1 VSNCSELVLTMAS
14 TQALLNLVNSFPE
27 AFADPEGAQI
37 SVSTTTQENQ
47 SQEAARI
54 QALLDLAAEF
64 PEAFADPEAIVAPPI
79 TVTNS
84 PKPEVQPLTE
94 ASAISRADAL
104 PAGYELSLNRTI
116 PTFTWGNIE
125 AHLSYSDTGLASLWL
140 VAGKSGTEIQSLC
153 EAICRLTN
161 LLLIHQVPVAEIV
174 RQLRGIRGADSEG
187 LGPHRILGL
196 ADLIGKVLQEA
207 PATISS
213 GGVASVSAAQTSAA
227 PVQVSVETEAVSYTV
242 DAQVRSSQVK
252 TGSELLSKPLLNL
265 SDNNHRMSL
274 CPECGSELQ
283 AMNGCS
289 GGACQVCGFSSC
301 S

>member
-1 VSNCSELVLTMAS
+1 MAN
-14 TQALLNLVNSFPE
+14 TETLLSF
-27 AFADPEGAQI
+27 
-37 SVSTTTQENQ
+37 TT
-47 SQEAARI
+47 A
-54 QALLDLAAEF
+54 F
-64 PEAFADPEAIVAPPI
+64 PEAFADPEAERPALKTSPKQAVSNNPRIQALLTLASEFPEAFVDPDLPVAPAAI
-79 TVTNS
+79 ASEATAQ
-84 PKPEVQPLTE
+84 PEQQVLAE
-94 ASAISRADAL
+94 ASAVPLFSESL

-116 PTFTWGNIE
+116 STFTWGQIE
-125 AHLSYSDTGLASLWL
+125 AHLSYSAAGLASLWL
-140 VAGKSGTEIQSLC
+140 VVGKSGTEIQSLC

-161 LLLIHQVPVAEIV
+161 LLLAHQVPVAEIT

-207 PATISS
+207 PATIS
-213 GGVASVSAAQTSAA
+213 GIVGVPTPAIQAPAAQMQLPIEAK
-227 PVQVSVETEAVSYTV
+227 AVSPTV
-242 DAQVRSSQVK
+242 DAQIGSSQVK
-252 TGSELLSKPLLNL
+252 TGSELLSQSLLNL

>member
-1 VSNCSELVLTMAS
+1 MAN
-14 TQALLNLVNSFPE
+14 TETLLSF
-27 AFADPEGAQI
+27 
-37 SVSTTTQENQ
+37 TT
-47 SQEAARI
+47 A
-54 QALLDLAAEF
+54 F
-64 PEAFADPEAIVAPPI
+64 PEAFADPEAARPALK
-79 TVTNS
+79 TS
-84 PKPEVQPLTE
+84 PKQAVSNNPRIQALLTLASEFPEAFVDPDLPVTPAAIASEATAQPEQQVLAE
-94 ASAISRADAL
+94 ASAVPLFSEPL
-104 PAGYELSLNRTI
+104 PAGYELSLNRTVS
-116 PTFTWGNIE
+116 TFTWGQIE
-125 AHLSYSDTGLASLWL
+125 AHLSYSAAGLASLWL
-140 VAGKSGTEIQSLC
+140 VVGKSGTEIQSLC

-161 LLLIHQVPVAEIV
+161 LLLAHQVPVAEIT

-213 GGVASVSAAQTSAA
+213 GVVTPVSVAQTSAA
-227 PVQVSVETEAVSYTV
+227 PVQVSIDTEAVSPSV
-242 DAQVRSSQVK
+242 DSHDGASQLK
-252 TGSELLSKPLLNL
+252 TGSKLLSQSILNL

>member
-1 VSNCSELVLTMAS
+1 MANTQSLLALVDNFA
-14 TQALLNLVNSFPE
+14 E
-27 AFADPEGAQI
+27 AFADPEAHRAGLIASPTGNQR
-37 SVSTTTQENQ
+37 SENARTQTLLTLVS
-47 SQEAARI
+47 
-54 QALLDLAAEF
+54 EF
-64 PEAFADPEAIVAPPI
+64 PEAFADPEAPVAPTAAVSEAAP
-79 TVTNS
+79 V
-84 PKPEVQPLTE
+84 KPSAAEVAE
-94 ASAISRADAL
+94 ESAVEVAL
-104 PAGYELSLNRTI
+104 PAGYEWSLNRTVS
-116 PTFTWGNIE
+116 TFTWGNIE
-125 AHLSYSDTGLASLWL
+125 AHLSYSTGLASLWL
-140 VAGKSGTEIQSLC
+140 VVGKSGTEIQSLC

-161 LLLIHQVPVAEIV
+161 LLLAHQVPVAEIV

-207 PATISS
+207 PATIS
-213 GGVASVSAAQTSAA
+213 GSAAVPALAVQAVAA
-227 PVQVSVETEAVSYTV
+227 PAQVSEVTETVSPTV
-242 DAQVRSSQVK
+242 GSHNETSQEK
-252 TGSELLSKPLLNL
+252 TGSVLLSQSLLNL

>member
-1 VSNCSELVLTMAS
+1 MAN
-14 TQALLNLVNSFPE
+14 TETLLSF
-27 AFADPEGAQI
+27 
-37 SVSTTTQENQ
+37 TT
-47 SQEAARI
+47 A
-54 QALLDLAAEF
+54 F
-64 PEAFADPEAIVAPPI
+64 PEAFADPEAARPALETSPKQAVSNNPRIQALLTLASEFPEAFVDPDLPVAPVA
-79 TVTNS
+79 TASEATAQ
-84 PKPEVQPLTE
+84 PEQQVLAE
-94 ASAISRADAL
+94 ASAVPLFSESL

-116 PTFTWGNIE
+116 STFTWGQIE
-125 AHLSYSDTGLASLWL
+125 AHLSYSAAGLASLWL
-140 VAGKSGTEIQSLC
+140 VVGKSGTEIQSLC
-153 EAICRLTN
+153 EAICRLMN
-161 LLLIHQVPVAEIV
+161 LLLAHQVPVAEIT

-207 PATISS
+207 PTTLS
-213 GGVASVSAAQTSAA
+213 GGVVA
-227 PVQVSVETEAVSYTV
+227 PVAAMQTAVAPAQVPVEIV
-242 DAQVRSSQVK
+242 DAHDETAQLK
-252 TGSELLSKPLLNL
+252 TGSELLSQSLLNL